1 VGNMKSL
8 TLLMLL
14 TILLIIPVIALAQM
28 QAPQPPETNG
38 QKIAIITAS
47 ENQSISEVEIEKIE
61 ERIRE
66 RERMI
71 WGKAEEKFISCKV
84 DEDCRGIIC
93 PMVIGMDTPMCFNER
108 CICGPGRMAK
118 YPINESKILVCIEAR
133 EKIRE
138 IAEKTREE
146 KNITKAEEMLNE
158 LVKLRE
164 EYKDCFPQPMPVAP
178 IAIEAAVKKMKT
190 VEEFREEMKELHEE
204 MLNNITTQNLTGKQ
218 LAEIVKEYNEKRK
231 ELIKDFVEK
240 IHEINMERME
250 EIKEVVVSKHVKWE
264 NETLFNVTRIV
275 VTVNGK
281 NITIEPGDNVTI
293 SVEGVVVK
301 SIIPLKVKNNTIED
315 ADTNQTI
322 RETPD
327 RIKARI
333 REQIREMKLERK
345 ENKPVYIVAAAKQGR
360 LLGIIPVNVSVN
372 YEISATDGST
382 ITVNRP
388 WWSFL
393 ILG

>member
-1 VGNMKSL
+1 MKSL
-8 TLLMLL
+8 ALVL
-14 TILLIIPVIALAQM
+14 IALLAILAIPIITQAQM
-28 QAPQPPETNG
+28 QRLPE
-38 QKIAIITAS
+38 
-47 ENQSISEVEIEKIE
+47 EISKVTIQELIKKE
-61 ERIRE
+61 ERFKRCE
-66 RERMI
+66 
-71 WGKAEEKFISCKV
+71 S
-84 DEDCRGIIC
+84 DLDCLGIVC
-93 PMVIGMDTPMCFNER
+93 PAVIGLDTPMCVNEK
-108 CICGPGRMAK
+108 CICGPGRAVK
-118 YPINESKILVCIEAR
+118 YPINESKIASCL
-133 EKIRE
+133 KIRE
-138 IAEKTREE
+138 KMKEILEEAREE
-146 KNITKAEEMLNE
+146 KNMTRAQEKLNE
-158 LVKLRE
+158 LARFKE
-164 EYKDCFPQPMPVAP
+164 EFKDCFPQPMPVAP

-190 VEEFREEMKELHEE
+190 VEEFREEMKKLKEE
-204 MLNNITTQNLTGKQ
+204 MLNNMTTQNLTGRQ

-231 ELIKDFVEK
+231 ELVKDFVGK

-250 EIKEVVVSKHVKWE
+250 EIKEVVVARHVKWE

-293 SVEGVVVK
+293 SVGGVVVK

-327 RIKARI
+327 RIKAKI

-345 ENKPVYIVAAAKQGR
+345 GNKPVYVVSAAKQGR
-360 LLGIIPVNVSVN
+360 LLGVIPINVSVN

-382 ITVNRP
+382 IEVNRP

-393 ILG
+393 VFG

>member
-1 VGNMKSL
+1 MKSL

-28 QAPQPPETNG
+28 QPPRPPETNG
-38 QKIAIITAS
+38 QKIAIVTAS

-93 PMVIGMDTPMCFNER
+93 PMVIGMDTPICVNEK

-190 VEEFREEMKELHEE
+190 VEEFREEMKELQEE

-231 ELIKDFVEK
+231 ELVKDFVEK

-250 EIKEVVVSKHVKWE
+250 EIKEVVVGKHVKWE
-264 NETLFNVTRIV
+264 NESLVNVTKIT

-301 SIIPLKVKNNTIED
+301 SVIPLRVKNNTIED
-315 ADTNQTI
+315 VETNETI
-322 RETPD
+322 NETPEMV
-327 RIKARI
+327 KARI
-333 REQIREMKLERK
+333 REQVKEMKLERK
-345 ENKPVYIVAAAKQGR
+345 QGIPAYVVSAVKQGR
-360 LLGIIPVNVSVN
+360 LLGIIPVNINVN
-372 YEISATDGST
+372 YEIAATNGTMLT
-382 ITVNRP
+382 INRP

-393 ILG
+393 VIG